1 MYLLSFV
8 IIDSTFSFEQV
19 IMRGDD
25 VRYNRFLVRLL
36 LKHPEHVC
44 LSVLN
49 GHACVASGTYKYALG
64 KMAKQ
69 NLDEFSFN
77 FIPLT
82 IA

>member
-1 MYLLSFV
+1 
-8 IIDSTFSFEQV
+8 
-19 IMRGDD
+19 MRGDD

-64 KMAKQ
+64 KCIKC
-69 NLDEFSFN
+69 NINIRIF
-77 FIPLT
+77 
-82 IA
+82 

>member
-1 MYLLSFV
+1 
-8 IIDSTFSFEQV
+8 
-19 IMRGDD
+19 MRGDD

>member
-1 MYLLSFV
+1 MILFKSVDIKEFYPL
-8 IIDSTFSFEQV
+8 QV

-36 LKHPEHVC
+36 LKHPEHIC

-64 KMAKQ
+64 NYMGTATY
-69 NLDEFSFN
+69 N
-77 FIPLT
+77 
-82 IA
+82 